1 MPNFQDMERSL
12 DWLLKLA
19 TPAGVVVMLVL
30 QSQFV
35 TRAEFAKSQDLAEAR
50 LAKIE
55 AVLIRME
62 SGAETDKR
70 HDNTLADHEGRIRA
84 LERKPL

>member
-1 MPNFQDMERSL
+1 MTRS
-12 DWLLKLA
+12 
-19 TPAGVVVMLVL
+19 
-30 QSQFV
+30 
-35 TRAEFAKSQDLAEAR
+35 EFAKSLELTDAR

-55 AVLIRME
+55 TVLIRME

-70 HDNTLADHEGRIRA
+70 HDTTIADHENRIRT

>member
-1 MPNFQDMERSL
+1 MDSSSRI
-12 DWLLKLA
+12 DTIVKLA
-19 TPAGVVVMLVL
+19 TPVGVIAMLIL

-35 TRAEFAKSQDLAEAR
+35 TRAEFQKSLELTDAR

-55 AVLIRME
+55 TVLIRME

-70 HDNTLADHEGRIRA
+70 HDTTIADHENRIRT